1 MHFGKNDV
9 AKKREKLT
17 SSSSMVGK
25 KAGVSALRVL
35 FLSLIAVGFIVVCA
49 GIGAFRGIIDNTPDI
64 SEVNISP
71 AGQATFIYDAD
82 MNQVQKLTDADSGS
96 NRISIPID
104 EIPLDMQHA
113 IVAIEDERFYEHN
126 GIDVRGILRAFVKG
140 VTNGLNFDEGASTLT
155 QQLLK
160 NNVFTNWTNEGK
172 VERFVRK
179 FQEQFLALELEE
191 TLTAQGKDAKSV
203 ILENYLNTINLG
215 AGSYGVQAASKRYFD
230 KDAKD
235 LTLSE
240 CAVLAAIPQ
249 SPTKYNPITNPENNA
264 ERRATVL
271 DKMLEQGYIT
281 EEAYQEA
288 MADNVY
294 DRIQEHNSALPES
307 APYSYFT
314 DAVLSQISEDL
325 VTLKGYTEEQ
335 ATNAIYSG
343 GLHIY
348 TTQDPDIQAIMDE
361 EYQNEE
367 NFPEGT
373 QISLDWALSVT
384 KADGTVENYS
394 QEMLQSYYREN
405 VDSNFDLLFDSVD
418 EAAAYVA
425 DYKNAVMYEGD
436 TILAE
441 RCNYVPQ
448 PQSAMAIIDQHTG
461 YVKGI
466 VGGRGKKTGS
476 LTLNRATDTP
486 HQPGSCFKIL
496 STYGPALDLDE
507 ITLATVKE
515 DGPTTYSTGQPVRNA
530 TGTYSGDVTI
540 RYAIQQSINTIAVQ
554 TIQQISPQV
563 AFDYVEKL
571 GFTTLVDSENG
582 DIVEP
587 MALGGLTYGVTPLE
601 LTAAYAAIANGGTYI
616 EPILY
621 TKVLDADGNVLLE
634 NTPQETQVFKES
646 TAYLLTSAME
656 NVVESGTGTALQ
668 IPNMSVAGKTG
679 TTNDDRSKW
688 FAGFTPYYTCAVW
701 GGYDSNEILP
711 ENARNFQNTL
721 WQKVMARIHEDLPD
735 VEFTAPSS
743 VKKVTICSSSGLL
756 AGSGCPRATEY
767 FDLSS
772 VPTERCTR
780 HYVKPTPTP
789 TPTPTPGDENGTNG
803 SQPENTPTATP
814 TPPADVTQTPEP
826 PAGGGSDAPPADTE

>member
-1 MHFGKNDV
+1 MRYGKNDV

-17 SSSSMVGK
+17 SSSTMVGK

-35 FLSLIAVGFIVVCA
+35 FLSLIAVGFIGVCTA
-49 GIGAFRGIIDNTPDI
+49 VGAFRGIIDNTPDI
-64 SEVNISP
+64 SEVNIAP
-71 AGQATFIYDAD
+71 AGQATFIYDAEG
-82 MNQVQKLTDADSGS
+82 NQVQKLTDADSGS

-104 EIPLDMQHA
+104 QIPLDMQHA

-126 GIDVRGILRAFVKG
+126 GIDLRGILRAFVKG
-140 VTNGLNFDEGASTLT
+140 VTSGFNFDEGASTLT

-172 VERFVRK
+172 IERFIRK

-191 TLTAQGKDAKSV
+191 TLTAQGKDAKAV

-215 AGSYGVQAASKRYFD
+215 AGAYGVQAASKRYFD

-249 SPTKYNPITNPENNA
+249 SPTRYNPISHPEYNA

-271 DKMLEQGYIT
+271 EKMLDQGYIT

-288 MADNVY
+288 LADPVY
-294 DRIQEHNSALPES
+294 DRIQEHDSTQTDS
-307 APYSYFT
+307 QPYSYFT
-314 DAVLSQISEDL
+314 DELLSEIKEDL
-325 VTLKGYTEEQ
+325 ITLNGYTEEQ

-343 GLHIY
+343 GLKIY
-348 TTQDPDIQAIMDE
+348 STQDPEIQAIMDE
-361 EYQNEE
+361 EYQNEA

-384 KADGTVENYS
+384 KADGTVENHS

-405 VDSNFDLLFDSVD
+405 VDPDFDLLFDSEE

-425 DYKNAVMYEGD
+425 DYKNAVLFEGD

-441 RCNYVPQ
+441 RCNYIPQ
-448 PQSAMAIIDQHTG
+448 PQSAMVIIDQHTG

-496 STYGPALDLDE
+496 STYGPALELDK

-515 DGPTTYSTGQPVRNA
+515 DEPTTYSTGQSVRNA

-540 RYAIQQSINTIAVQ
+540 RYAIAQSINTVAVQ
-554 TIQQISPQV
+554 TIQQITPRV
-563 AFDYVEKL
+563 AFDYVKQL
-571 GFTTLVDSENG
+571 GFTTLVESENG

-616 EPILY
+616 RPVLY
-621 TKVLDADGNVLLE
+621 TKVTDSNGNVLLQ
-634 NTPQETQVFKES
+634 NTPQKTQVFKES

-656 NVVESGTGTALQ
+656 DVVKSGTGTALQ
-668 IPNMSVAGKTG
+668 LDNMSVAGKTG

-688 FAGFTPYYTCAVW
+688 FAGFTPYYTAAVW
-701 GGYDSNEILP
+701 GGYDSNDILP
-711 ENARNFQNTL
+711 ANARTFQNTL
-721 WQKVMARIHEDLPD
+721 WKQIMARIHADLPN
-735 VEFTAPSS
+735 VEFTAPDS

-767 FDLSS
+767 FDLET

-789 TPTPTPGDENGTNG
+789 TPTPEAG
-803 SQPENTPTATP
+803 SDDPQSTPTAEATP
-814 TPPADVTQTPEP
+814 TPPAGNAGSPETP
-826 PAGGGSDAPPADTE
+826 AHGGSSDAPPADAD